1 MEALPRKLRGSTM
14 LAKGRAPVIQTK
26 ISLEGN
32 FKISDVRR
40 MHNTSA
46 SQGQHSNLQKS
57 EKILEYEGL

>member
-1 MEALPRKLRGSTM
+1 M

-32 FKISDVRR
+32 FKISGVRR